1 MCLCSMVLTS
11 VSVSYCNICHMVQ
24 WCEKYIEIQMYFIAA
39 PLSLQVELHVHL
51 DGAIQIKTILDVA
64 K

>member
-1 MCLCSMVLTS
+1 MLFSGVKKKS
-11 VSVSYCNICHMVQ
+11 
-24 WCEKYIEIQMYFIAA
+24 IEIQMYFIAA

-51 DGAIQIKTILDVA
+51 DGAIRIKTIIDVA